1 MIATGLFRFRRSRYA
16 TENTGN
22 LSASLAFDPRFNA
35 HDSAKYEQFVPAYQ
49 LNRLDYK
56 HKFC

>member
-1 MIATGLFRFRRSRYA
+1 MIATGLFRFRSSRYA

-35 HDSAKYEQFVPAYQ
+35 YDSAKYEQLVPAYQ
-49 LNRLDYK
+49 LNSFD
-56 HKFC
+56 